1 MSVQN
6 FGTALGDGFVLNEA
20 TLMIGALGQAL
31 DLTEEKHSI
40 GLFKNLAVANEK
52 TFQPLGQGLKQD
64 IVHQTLTGDNWTISG
79 NGYEYN
85 PRTIMY
91 ALGQAGYS
99 ADPAAE
105 RTVLKVTAPAAKDE
119 LTVTVE
125 DAATVKA
132 GDWYVVSSGVG
143 ASDGLAYQVESV
155 DVATKVITLDRQ
167 LIAPIAVNDTM
178 VKSTLIQTNDPNTCS
193 GAQYFSGKIVSAD
206 VNCNP
211 IVLIIPKLQI
221 TSGLNLAFGV
231 SDYSNMAFQAT
242 PLASTRKDASYELY
256 KNNGESKVFLF
267 T

>member
-20 TLMIGALGQAL
+20 TLMIGALGQAF
-31 DLTEEKHSI
+31 DLTEEKHSL

-52 TFQPLGQGLKQD
+52 TFQPLAQGLRQD
-64 IVHQTLTGDNWTISG
+64 IVHQSLTGDNWTISG

-99 ADPAAE
+99 TDPTVE
-105 RTVLKVTAPAAKDE
+105 RTVLKVAAPAAVDA
-119 LTVTVE
+119 LTITVV
-125 DAATVKA
+125 DAATVRA
-132 GDWYVVSSGVG
+132 GDWYVISSGVG

-155 DVATKVITLDRQ
+155 DSATKVITLDRP
-167 LIAPIAVNDTM
+167 LIAPVATSDAL

-193 GAQYFSGKIVSAD
+193 GAQYYSGKIVSAD

-211 IVLIIPKLQI
+211 IVLIIPKMQI
-221 TSGLNLAFGV
+221 TSGLNLTFGV

-242 PLASTRKDASYELY
+242 PMASTRKDASYEMY
-256 KNNGESKVFLF
+256 KNNAESKVFLF

>member
-1 MSVQN
+1 MSVKN

-20 TLMIGALGQAL
+20 TLMIGELGQAF
-31 DLTEEKHSI
+31 DLTEEEHSI

-52 TFQPLGQGLKQD
+52 TFQPLAQGLKQD
-64 IVHQTLTGDNWTISG
+64 IVQQVLTGDNWTISG

-91 ALGQAGYS
+91 ALGQAGYK
-99 ADPAAE
+99 ADPAAP
-105 RTVLKVTAPAAKDE
+105 RVVLKVTTAAAIAE
-119 LTVTVE
+119 STLVLEEVTGL
-125 DAATVKA
+125 AAN
-132 GDWYVVSSGVG
+132 DWIVLHSGASS
-143 ASDGLAYQVESV
+143 SDGLAYQVESIE
-155 DVATKVITLDRQ
+155 VATKTITLDRP
-167 LIAPIAVNDTM
+167 LVSAVAVNDTL
-178 VKSTLIQTNDPNTCS
+178 VKSTLILTNDQETCS

-211 IVLIIPKLQI
+211 IVLIVPKLQI

-242 PLASTRKDASYELY
+242 PMASTRRDASYAMY
-256 KNNGESKVFLF
+256 KEHGESKVFLI